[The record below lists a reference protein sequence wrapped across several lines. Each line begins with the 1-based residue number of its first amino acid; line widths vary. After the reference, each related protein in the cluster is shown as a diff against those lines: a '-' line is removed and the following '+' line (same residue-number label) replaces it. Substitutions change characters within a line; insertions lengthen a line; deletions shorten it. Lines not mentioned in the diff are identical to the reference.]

1 MPLKD
6 WRDFVRAQVAH
17 RDVHAAVG
25 GVRPARISAKIARE
39 TMSRVARSPR
49 GS

>member
-1 MPLKD
+1 MLIYTPP
-6 WRDFVRAQVAH
+6 FGV
-17 RDVHAAVG
+17 
-25 GVRPARISAKIARE
+25 VRPARISAKIARE